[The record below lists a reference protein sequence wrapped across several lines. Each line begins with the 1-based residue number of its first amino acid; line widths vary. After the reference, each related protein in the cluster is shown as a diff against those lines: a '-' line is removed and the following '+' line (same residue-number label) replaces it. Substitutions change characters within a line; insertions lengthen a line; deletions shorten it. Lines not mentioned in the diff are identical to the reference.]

1 MQLLT
6 QMRFGDFLWFA
17 TIHLPITSCDVELAA
32 LTYGLGLL
40 QGRKHALVPG
50 GRTDFSI
57 PNFSC
62 AVSYSWINA
71 RLVASVSV
79 TRHCDLVYFLY
90 PSLLVICEKHFGL
103 NSWQTWSEIQFLLH
117 FSIFPFSLSS
127 PRPPP
132 LTSSILSLIALEKNV
147 CFYHCTEKL
156 REICM

>member
-1 MQLLT
+1 MKGKGRDWKPLAK
-6 QMRFGDFLWFA
+6 MRFGDFLWFA

-40 QGRKHALVPG
+40 QGREHALVPG

-90 PSLLVICEKHFGL
+90 PSLNDAHP
-103 NSWQTWSEIQFLLH
+103 WSRYCRGFIH
-117 FSIFPFSLSS
+117 NIFPVHS
-127 PRPPP
+127 R
-132 LTSSILSLIALEKNV
+132 ALAYTRCSVE
-147 CFYHCTEKL
+147 
-156 REICM
+156 

>member
-1 MQLLT
+1 MEKRLQLLT

-40 QGRKHALVPG
+40 QGREHALVPG

-90 PSLLVICEKHFGL
+90 PSLNDAHP
-103 NSWQTWSEIQFLLH
+103 WSRYCRGFIH
-117 FSIFPFSLSS
+117 NIFPVHSKGLGLYQVFCGMNELNECVHSHK
-127 PRPPP
+127 R
-132 LTSSILSLIALEKNV
+132 
-147 CFYHCTEKL
+147 TEVHGFWK
-156 REICM
+156 